1 MTANYVLLERITVG
15 ASGAASVTFNNIPQ
29 TGYTDL
35 KVVMSARGLGH
46 YNSNPW
52 ANTGIKINGTAVT
65 SNKTL
70 YGTGSAAGSEG
81 GNGIYYG
88 VPSDNATTNTF
99 GNTEI
104 YIPNY
109 TSSNYK
115 SISVDGTTENNGTA
129 ALATMVAMQSPS
141 TAAVTNLTI
150 YFTQTGETGF
160 AQYSTFSLYALSA
173 VGTTPVI
180 APYAS
185 GGDIIQTDGT
195 YWYHAFLSSGYF
207 TPNKALSCDYLVVAG
222 GGGGASASNAGNSEG
237 GGGGGAGGLRST
249 VTATGGG
256 GSLESKLSLNSNT
269 PYTVTIGSGGSG
281 GAVSNNNG
289 SQGSNSVFA
298 SITSLGGGYG
308 GHSSTSGNAG
318 GSGGGGGAGPS
329 GSNGTG
335 GAGTTS
341 QGYAGGDGYQSARA
355 GAGGGAGGPGE
366 SASGLYIR
374 GGNGG
379 TGVAISAFASATG
392 TGVSNYYAGGGGGGE
407 YGTGGAG
414 GAGGGGAGGSTT
426 LAGTNGTPNTGGGG
440 GGTSFNYVGG
450 TGGSGILIVRYAI

>member
-15 ASGAASVTFNNIPQ
+15 ASGASSVTFNNIPQ

-35 KVVMSARGLGH
+35 KIVISAKSTDVSPQGINMLLNGSSSNFTGGMYLLGNGSSASSSTLGQ
-46 YNSNPW
+46 YVGSVFGTSGS
-52 ANTGIKINGTAVT
+52 ANTFN
-65 SNKTL
+65 
-70 YGTGSAAGSEG
+70 
-81 GNGIYYG
+81 
-88 VPSDNATTNTF
+88 
-99 GNTEI
+99 NTEV

-109 TSSNYK
+109 TSTTVKSFSADNVAENSGTLAYSNL
-115 SISVDGTTENNGTA
+115 IAGLWSVTG
-129 ALATMVAMQSPS
+129 S
-141 TAAVTNLTI
+141 TSKITSV
-150 YFTQTGETGF
+150 GF
-160 AQYSTFSLYALSA
+160 NIIGGSNFVQYSTFSLYALAA

-440 GGTSFNYVGG
+440 GGTSFNYVAG
-450 TGGSGILIVRYAI
+450 TGGSGVVIIRYLV